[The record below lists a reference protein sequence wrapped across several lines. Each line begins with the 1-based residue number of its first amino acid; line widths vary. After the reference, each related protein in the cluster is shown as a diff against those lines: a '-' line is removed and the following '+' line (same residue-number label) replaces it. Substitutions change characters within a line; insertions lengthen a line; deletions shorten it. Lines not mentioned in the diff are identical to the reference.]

1 MHGLADS
8 KKLPPEKRERLF
20 RKLEKLHKQGKVFL
34 GIGVIDAH
42 IIDEVGIREAN
53 RRAMEI
59 AIREMG
65 GFLQAAKILIDGRD
79 NYSFDFQKEGMDSRV
94 KPKND
99 GLYKK
104 TVTDQF
110 LSIPKLE
117 YVVRGDSKIR
127 QIMAASIIAKV
138 TRDRIMREY
147 DGEFFG
153 YWFAQ
158 HKWYGTQKHGEALEQ
173 LGVCEIHRRSYQP
186 VEKIAKRDVSCTL

>member
-153 YWFAQ
+153 Y
-158 HKWYGTQKHGEALEQ
+158 
-173 LGVCEIHRRSYQP
+173 
-186 VEKIAKRDVSCTL
+186 